1 MQHKLILKMK
11 NIATLKSTCSV
22 SLLMTK
28 HLIKLKLIIT
38 AIVFLGFNS
47 IKAQEISDTSF
58 GKGLLNF
65 VAKDST
71 FSVKFAPR
79 FQVRSNSSWDY
90 NGSDYDSPEYNFIVR
105 RARLK
110 FDGFAYSPKLK
121 YKIELGLS
129 NRDISGANQFNRN
142 TPRYILDA
150 VIMWKFAKNWELWA
164 GQTKL
169 PGNVER
175 VISSGNLQL
184 IDRSLLNSRFNID
197 RDLGIQLRH
206 KSNLGG
212 GVILR
217 EKFALSQGEGRNVTE
232 GNEGGL
238 QYTARLEL
246 LPFGAFKS
254 KGDYS
259 QSDLKREASSKL
271 MLGVTY
277 NFNENAVRERGFAGD
292 YMIRTDGSL
301 YGTDQTTIF
310 IDAMYKRNG
319 FSFMGEYAKRTADS
333 EIATEIN
340 GTTPTGDVVL
350 TGNALNLQAGYLF
363 KNNMEIAGRFTT
375 VEYEAITTSAPVK
388 QYTLGLNK
396 FVVGHKLKVQSD
408 FTYTTVSDNQD
419 NITFR
424 IGFDLHF

>member
-1 MQHKLILKMK
+1 LFIL
-11 NIATLKSTCSV
+11 NIS
-22 SLLMTK
+22 
-28 HLIKLKLIIT
+28 
-38 AIVFLGFNS
+38 F
-47 IKAQEISDTSF
+47 AQEISDTTF

-79 FQVRSNSSWDY
+79 IQVRSNSSWDY
-90 NGSDYDSPEYNFIVR
+90 TGDEYDSPEYNFIVR

-150 VIMWKFAKNWELWA
+150 VIMWNFAKNWELWA

-175 VISSGNLQL
+175 VVSSGNLQL

-197 RDLGIQLRH
+197 RDLGLQLRH
-206 KSNLGG
+206 KSKLGG
-212 GVILR
+212 KVVLR
-217 EKFALSQGEGRNVTE
+217 EKFAITQGEGRNVTE

-238 QYTARLEL
+238 QYTARVEL
-246 LPFGAFKS
+246 LPFGTFKS
-254 KGDYS
+254 KGDYV
-259 QSDLKREASSKL
+259 QSDLKREQSSKL
-271 MLGVTY
+271 MLAFTY
-277 NFNENAVRERGFAGD
+277 NFNQDAVRERGFAGD
-292 YMIRTDGSL
+292 YMIRTDGSI
-301 YGTDQTTIF
+301 YATDQTTIF
-310 IDAMYKRNG
+310 VDAMYKYNG
-319 FSFMGEYAKRTADS
+319 FSFMGEYAKRTANN
-333 EIATEIN
+333 EIATEID
-340 GTTPTGDVVL
+340 GRTPTGDVVL

-363 KNNMEIAGRFTT
+363 DNNVEIAGRFTS
-375 VEYEAITTSAPVK
+375 VNYEAITNASPVK
-388 QYTLGLNK
+388 QYTLGFNK

-408 FTYTTVSDNQD
+408 LTFTNVDGNKD

-424 IGFDLHF
+424 LGFDLHF

>member
-1 MQHKLILKMK
+1 MKKL
-11 NIATLKSTCSV
+11 
-22 SLLMTK
+22 LL
-28 HLIKLKLIIT
+28 LIP
-38 AIVFLGFNS
+38 IVFLS
-47 IKAQEISDTSF
+47 INTQAQEISDTSF
-58 GKGLLNF
+58 GKGLINF

-79 FQVRSNSSWDY
+79 FQVRSMSSWDH
-90 NGSDYDSPEYNFIVR
+90 NGAIYGSPEHNFIVR

-129 NRDISGANQFNRN
+129 NRDISGANDFNRN

-175 VISSGNLQL
+175 VVSSGNLQL

-197 RDLGIQLRH
+197 RDLGVQIRH

-212 GVILR
+212 NFITR
-217 EKFALSQGEGRNVTE
+217 EKFSISQGEGRNVTE

-246 LPFGAFKS
+246 LPFGTFKS
-254 KGDYS
+254 KGDFS
-259 QSDLKREASSKL
+259 QSDLKREEKPKL
-271 MLGVTY
+271 MLGFTY
-277 NFNENAVRERGFAGD
+277 NFNEEAVRERGFAGD
-292 YMIRTDGSL
+292 YMIRTDETI

-310 IDAMYKRNG
+310 VDAMYKYNG
-319 FSFMGEYAKRTADS
+319 FSFMGEYAKRTADN
-333 EIATEIN
+333 EIATEID
-340 GTTPTGDVVL
+340 GVTPTGDVVL

-363 KNNMEIAGRFTT
+363 KNNYEIAGRYTT
-375 VEYEAITTSAPVK
+375 LEFESVTGKDPTK
-388 QYTLGLNK
+388 QYTLGFNK
-396 FVVGHKLKVQSD
+396 FVLGHKLKIQSD
-408 FTYTTVSDNQD
+408 LSYTTVDGEGD

-424 IGFDLHF
+424 LGFDLHF

>member
-1 MQHKLILKMK
+1 MKKVLLLIP
-11 NIATLKSTCSV
+11 
-22 SLLMTK
+22 
-28 HLIKLKLIIT
+28 
-38 AIVFLGFNS
+38 IVFLS
-47 IKAQEISDTSF
+47 INTQAQEISDTSF
-58 GKGLLNF
+58 GKGLINF

-79 FQVRSNSSWDY
+79 FQVRSMSSWDH
-90 NGSDYDSPEYNFIVR
+90 NGDIYANPEHNFIVR

-110 FDGFAYSPKLK
+110 FDGFAYNKNLI

-129 NRDISGANQFNRN
+129 NRDISGANAFNRN

-150 VIMWKFAKNWELWA
+150 VIKWKFAKNWEFWA

-175 VISSGNLQL
+175 VVSSGNLQL

-197 RDLGIQLRH
+197 RDLGVQIRH
-206 KSNLGG
+206 MSNLGG
-212 GVILR
+212 NFITR
-217 EKFALSQGEGRNVTE
+217 EKFSISQGEGRNVTE

-246 LPFGAFKS
+246 LPFGAVKS

-259 QSDLKREASSKL
+259 QSDLKREEKPKL
-271 MLGVTY
+271 MLGFTY
-277 NFNENAVRERGFAGD
+277 NFNEEAVRERGFAGD
-292 YMIRTDGSL
+292 YMIRTDETI

-310 IDAMYKRNG
+310 VDAMYKYNG
-319 FSFMGEYAKRTADS
+319 FSFMGEFAKRTADN
-333 EIATEIN
+333 EIATEID
-340 GTTPTGDVVL
+340 GVTPTGDVVL

-363 KNNMEIAGRFTT
+363 KNNYEIAGRYTT
-375 VEYEAITTSAPVK
+375 LEFESVTGKDPTK
-388 QYTLGLNK
+388 QYTLGFNK
-396 FVVGHKLKVQSD
+396 FVLGHKLKIQSD
-408 FTYTTVSDNQD
+408 LSYTTVDGEAD

-424 IGFDLHF
+424 LGFDLHF